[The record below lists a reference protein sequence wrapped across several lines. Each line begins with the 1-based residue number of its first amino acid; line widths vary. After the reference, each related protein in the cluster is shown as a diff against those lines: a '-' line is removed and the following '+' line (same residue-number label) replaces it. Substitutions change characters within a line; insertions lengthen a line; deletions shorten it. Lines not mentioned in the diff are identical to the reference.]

1 MKLMKKIIYP
11 LLSVTMIIGI
21 LSDYD
26 ITKLKAQSTSSTQPM
41 ELVSATKTAPDY
53 NRVVDVSS
61 KEARMAVLAEDTL
74 EMAVQLPNAAWNS
87 LPRWNG
93 VTVPNMQGY
102 GFEYDGQPQ
111 VFIREDMENISN
123 LGFNFVRVPLDT
135 RLFFDLDDPSKV
147 NLEKLVNLDELVS
160 WGAEF
165 GIHICIDVHCS
176 FGFTTDED
184 NYNDTL
190 WENLEE
196 QELFLTFWD
205 MLAERYK
212 KLPSNLLSF
221 NLMNEPN
228 QGLDEEVYADLMRR
242 AMERIRAYT
251 PNRLIFVDMLNTARD
266 PVYSLA
272 EDKVAQSFHF
282 YEPGALTGA
291 GLNDDF
297 EGGYPV
303 FTGKGFISKNHGS
316 GDFVIE
322 GNFPAG
328 TKIRFFVDEIN
339 KGGTLCLT
347 ADEKEIFSNKYG
359 FDTVGENGCIY
370 IHEEGTV
377 GEYRGYNK
385 IFTAELPENAS
396 VLRLYV
402 KGDTNW
408 FSLRKLQIS
417 TGNKQYLFEQ
427 SLAPL
432 PEGIDMNEIPNPHI
446 IIDEDGN
453 IKDDEDILF
462 NIVDASYINNRFAE
476 YKAFSDET
484 GVAVMLQEFGVY
496 YTAPYAPTLEYLNDL
511 LDAANA
517 NGLNWCG
524 WDYFGPFSFYQVVKD
539 RLREDAAYKKFSYG
553 WIATE
558 MLEIFQ
564 KHLTQSKAYF
574 TKTYGAKQGTIFT
587 FGSLKYQITTAAKIT
602 AGKITN
608 GKVQVVGLSAA
619 GKKKASVSIGTSIKH
634 KANGQNATYTISSV
648 ATGAF
653 KGAAKLKNITLSK
666 NIKSIKK
673 DTFKNCKNLATV
685 NCKSKLSSVAKNS
698 FKGCTK
704 TITVKGTS
712 KAANKKLLQKKN
724 PSVKFK

>member
-1 MKLMKKIIYP
+1 M
-11 LLSVTMIIGI
+11 GI
-21 LSDYD
+21 LSGYGV
-26 ITKLKAQSTSSTQPM
+26 TKPKAQSTSSAQSTK
-41 ELVSATKTAPDY
+41 LVSTTDPAPDY
-53 NRVVDVSS
+53 NRVVDVSG
-61 KEARMAVLAEDTL
+61 KEARTAVLAEGTL

-87 LPRWNG
+87 LPKWNG
-93 VTVPNMQGY
+93 VTIPNMQGY
-102 GFEYDGQPQ
+102 DFIYDGQPQ
-111 VFIREDMENISN
+111 VFIREDMENISK

-147 NLEKLVNLDELVS
+147 HLEKLVNLDELVS

-165 GIHICIDVHCS
+165 GTHICIDVHCS

-184 NYNDTL
+184 GYNDTL
-190 WENLEE
+190 WETPEE

-212 KLPSNLLSF
+212 EVPSNLLSF

-282 YEPGALTGA
+282 YEPF
-291 GLNDDF
+291 DDA
-297 EGGYPV
+297 YPY
-303 FTGKGFISKNHGS
+303 FTGKGFISKGHGS

-328 TKIRFFVDEIN
+328 TKIRFFVDEIH

-347 ADEKEIFSNKYG
+347 ADGKKIFSKEYG
-359 FDTVGENGCIY
+359 FDAVGKNGCTY
-370 IHEEGTV
+370 IHEEGTE
-377 GEYRGYNK
+377 GEYRGYNE

-396 VLRLYV
+396 VLRLYAE
-402 KGDTNW
+402 GDTYW
-408 FSLRKLQIS
+408 FSLRKLLFS

-427 SLAPL
+427 SLASP

-446 IIDEDGN
+446 IIEENGT

-462 NIVDASYINNRFAE
+462 NIVDASYIHNRLAQ
-476 YKAFSDET
+476 YKAFSEET
-484 GVAVMLQEFGVY
+484 GVAVMLQEFGVF
-496 YTAPYAPTLEYLNDL
+496 YTAPYGPTLEYLNDL

-524 WDYFGPFSFYQVVKD
+524 WDYFGPFSFYQVVED
-539 RLREDAAYKKFSYG
+539 RLREGATYEEFSYG

-558 MLEIFQ
+558 MLEIYQ
-564 KHLTQSKAYF
+564 NHLTQSKDYS
-574 TKTYGAKQGTIFT
+574 TKTYGAKKGTTFT
-587 FGSLKYQITTAAKIT
+587 SGDFKYKITTAAKIT
-602 AGKITN
+602 AGKTTT

-619 GKKKASVSIGTSIKH
+619 GKKKASVSVGTSIKH
-634 KANGQNATYTISSV
+634 KANSQNATYTISSV
-648 ATGAF
+648 TASAF
-653 KGAAKLKNITLSK
+653 KDAAKLKTVTLSK
-666 NIKSIKK
+666 NIKSIQK

-685 NCKSKLSSVAKNS
+685 NCKAKLSSVAKDS